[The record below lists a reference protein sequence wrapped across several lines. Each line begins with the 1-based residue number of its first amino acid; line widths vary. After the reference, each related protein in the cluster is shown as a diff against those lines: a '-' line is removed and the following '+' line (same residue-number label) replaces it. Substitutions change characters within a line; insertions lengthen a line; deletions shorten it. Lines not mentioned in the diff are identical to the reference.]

1 MDNDARLIYADHAGR
16 FYARQYGF
24 PPMAGRLLG
33 YLTVC
38 DPERQSIDELADAL
52 MASRSAITG
61 AIQALENFHLVIRRR
76 TTGERVDK
84 VSLDLAGIEGNG
96 FDAAVYSEQAGL
108 AREGL
113 ALLKKAKPDRRAW
126 LEEIAALADFLAE
139 RMPALQKEWH
149 KRRDALRAARKNES
163 PRVYRRLF
171 CLSASVFS
179 SPSFL
184 Q

>member
-1 MDNDARLIYADHAGR
+1 MGNDAQLVYADHAGR

-38 DPERQSIDELADAL
+38 DPEQQSIAELADAL

-61 AIQALENFHLVIRRR
+61 AIQALENFHLVMRSRSA
-76 TTGERVDK
+76 GERVDK

-96 FDAAVYSEQAGL
+96 FDAQVYGEQAVL

-113 ALLKKAKPDRRAW
+113 PLLIKAKPDRRAW
-126 LEEIAALADFLAE
+126 LEEVAALADFLAE
-139 RMPALQKEWH
+139 RMPELQKEWH
-149 KRRDALRAARKNES
+149 KRRDAVREARRKAGDGSN
-163 PRVYRRLF
+163 
-171 CLSASVFS
+171 
-179 SPSFL
+179 
-184 Q
+184 